1 MPTAQPLR
9 TGDPARLGA
18 YELSGRLGEGGQGVV
33 FLGARDGEAYAV
45 KLLHGPVGDE
55 RGAFLREVELAK
67 HVARFCTAQV
77 IDAGFDEGRAY
88 IVSEYVDGPS
98 LAREVA
104 LTGPRRGGALERLAV
119 GTATAI
125 TAIHRAGIVHRDFKP
140 QNVLLGSDGPRVI
153 DFGLARALDAA
164 ATVSGRGVGT
174 PAYMAPEQITASA
187 VTGKADV
194 FSWAATMCFAANAT
208 APFGQDSVAPVLHRI
223 LTAPP
228 ELGRLEGRLRTLV
241 EACLEKDAR
250 NRPGSRELLFELLGE
265 SSAAALPSEVLATP
279 PPHILRAPPPPD
291 PPAQALVP
299 GQRVPV
305 AEPEATGT
313 PGGYVLPGGND
324 PSAPVSPGASAFSA
338 SPAPTSPAAGRGGA
352 GMGLAGQDG
361 SETGPTAQGG
371 LGRVPAG
378 RDGLGRVPAGRDGL
392 GMVPAGRDG
401 SEMGPDGRGRLG
413 MGPPRRGGPG
423 AGSPGGG
430 RLRAAGDPA
439 RRTGWLRA
447 ALAVSVAL
455 LVTAIVLLAV
465 LVPTIGRNGQ
475 AAQVA
480 GPVAGTR
487 PVTSGPGTTKPP
499 STAAPPRQG
508 QRNQPADRTQPRPG
522 TNPAAN
528 PATLPGTAPALP
540 PVTVPAL
547 TGLDRAAAVK
557 AIKRA
562 GLVPGAVTQADSPE
576 KIGKVL
582 SSEPAAGTKAAK
594 GAAVALRVSA
604 GVPVP
609 AVAGQQREAALSAL
623 AAAGLKAGA
632 VTRTCSAKP
641 DDSVLAA
648 RPAPGTRVAGGT
660 AVALTVSREGVSVP
674 SVVGR
679 SRADARAALR
689 AAGLTA
695 RARGQVVDNA
705 SQVGVVIAQS
715 LQAGACAGSG
725 AAVVLTVGLQS
736 QSGPDPEPSATPT
749 LPSGGSEVPP
759 EAP

>member
-55 RGAFLREVELAK
+55 RAAFLREVELAK

-228 ELGRLEGRLRTLV
+228 ELGRLEGRLRVLV

-265 SSAAALPSEVLATP
+265 SSAAALPAEVLATP
-279 PPHILRAPPPPD
+279 PPHILRAPPPSPSPD
-291 PPAQALVP
+291 PSPPPLVP
-299 GQRVPV
+299 EQRVPV

-313 PGGYVLPGGND
+313 PGGYVLPGGDD
-324 PSAPVSPGASAFSA
+324 PSEPVSPSASAFPASA
-338 SPAPTSPAAGRGGA
+338 APTS
-352 GMGLAGQDG
+352 
-361 SETGPTAQGG
+361 
-371 LGRVPAG
+371 PAG
-378 RDGLGRVPAGRDGL
+378 RDGLGAGPPSG
-392 GMVPAGRDG
+392 
-401 SEMGPDGRGRLG
+401 GRLG
-413 MGPPRRGGPG
+413 G
-423 AGSPGGG
+423 
-430 RLRAAGDPA
+430 AGDPV

-455 LVTAIVLLAV
+455 LVTATVLLAV

-480 GPVAGTR
+480 GPMAGTR
-487 PVTSGPGTTKPP
+487 PVTSGPGTTKPR
-499 STAAPPRQG
+499 STTAPPRQG
-508 QRNQPADRTQPRPG
+508 QRNQPVDRTQPRPV
-522 TNPAAN
+522 TNPATN
-528 PATLPGTAPALP
+528 PATNPGTAPALP

-609 AVAGQQREAALSAL
+609 AVIGQQREAALSAL

-660 AVALTVSREGVSVP
+660 AVALTVSREGVNVP

-689 AAGLTA
+689 AAGLTG
-695 RARGQVVDNA
+695 RARGQVVDNP

-715 LQAGACAGSG
+715 LQAGTCAGSG

-759 EAP
+759 EAS

>member
-228 ELGRLEGRLRTLV
+228 ELGRLEGRLRVLV

-265 SSAAALPSEVLATP
+265 SSAAALPSEVLDTP
-279 PPHILRAPPPPD
+279 PPHILRAPPPP
-291 PPAQALVP
+291 LVP
-299 GQRVPV
+299 EQRVPV

-313 PGGYVLPGGND
+313 PGGYVLPEGGD
-324 PSAPVSPGASAFSA
+324 SSEPAAPGASAFSGVPD
-338 SPAPTSPAAGRGGA
+338 SPTSPTERGGEAGEAESGGKVGRAGRGGE
-352 GMGLAGQDG
+352 GQ
-361 SETGPTAQGG
+361 E
-371 LGRVPAG
+371 V
-378 RDGLGRVPAGRDGL
+378 
-392 GMVPAGRDG
+392 
-401 SEMGPDGRGRLG
+401 GRGGVG
-413 MGPPRRGGPG
+413 MGP
-423 AGSPGGG
+423 PGGG
-430 RLRAAGDPA
+430 RLRVAGDPA
-439 RRTGWLRA
+439 RKAGWMRA
-447 ALAVSVAL
+447 ALAVCVAL
-455 LVTAIVLLAV
+455 LVTATVLLAV
-465 LVPTIGRNGQ
+465 LVPTLGRNGQ

-480 GPVAGTR
+480 GPMAGTW
-487 PVTSGPGTTKPP
+487 PVTSGPGSRKPP

-508 QRNQPADRTQPRPG
+508 QRNQPADRNQARPG
-522 TNPAAN
+522 ANPVTNPVTNPATN
-528 PATLPGTAPALP
+528 PATVPGTGPALP
-540 PVTVPAL
+540 PVVVPAL
-547 TGLDRAAAVK
+547 TGLDRVAAVK

-562 GLVPGAVTQADSPE
+562 GLVPGVVTQADSPE

-582 SSEPAAGTKAAK
+582 SSQPAAGARAAK
-594 GAAVALRVSA
+594 GATVALRVSA

-609 AVAGQQREAALSAL
+609 AVLGQQREAALSAL

-648 RPAPGTRVAGGT
+648 RPATGTRVAGGT
-660 AVALTVSREGVSVP
+660 AVALTVSREGVNVP

-689 AAGLTA
+689 AVGLA
-695 RARGQVVDNA
+695 VRARGQVVDNA

-715 LQAGACAGSG
+715 LQAGTCAGSG

-736 QSGPDPEPSATPT
+736 QSGPDPTEPSATPT
-749 LPSGGSEVPP
+749 LPSGGGEVPP

>member
-55 RGAFLREVELAK
+55 RAAFLREVELAK

-228 ELGRLEGRLRTLV
+228 ELGRLEGRLRALV

-299 GQRVPV
+299 EQRLPV

-313 PGGYVLPGGND
+313 PGGYVLPGGDD
-324 PSAPVSPGASAFSA
+324 PSEPASPGAAASSA

-352 GMGLAGQDG
+352 G
-361 SETGPTAQGG
+361 T
-371 LGRVPAG
+371 
-378 RDGLGRVPAGRDGL
+378 
-392 GMVPAGRDG
+392 
-401 SEMGPDGRGRLG
+401 
-413 MGPPRRGGPG
+413 GPPRRGGPG
-423 AGSPGGG
+423 VGAPGGG

-455 LVTAIVLLAV
+455 LVTATVLLAV

-487 PVTSGPGTTKPP
+487 PVTSGPRTTKPP
-499 STAAPPRQG
+499 STAGPPRQG

-522 TNPAAN
+522 TNPATN
-528 PATLPGTAPALP
+528 PATLPGTAGPP

-582 SSEPAAGTKAAK
+582 SSEPAAGARAVK

-609 AVAGQQREAALSAL
+609 SVAGQQREAALSAL

-641 DDSVLAA
+641 DDSVIAA
-648 RPAPGTRVAGGT
+648 RPEPGTRVAGGT

-689 AAGLTA
+689 AAGLA
-695 RARGQVVDNA
+695 VRARGQVVDNA
-705 SQVGVVIAQS
+705 SQVGLVIAQS
-715 LQAGACAGSG
+715 LQAGTCAGSG
-725 AAVVLTVGLQS
+725 AAVVLTVGLQR
-736 QSGPDPEPSATPT
+736 QPAPDPEPTATPT

-759 EAP
+759 ESS

>member
-228 ELGRLEGRLRTLV
+228 ELGRLEGRLRVLV

-265 SSAAALPSEVLATP
+265 SSAAALPSEVLDTP
-279 PPHILRAPPPPD
+279 PPHILRAPPPP
-291 PPAQALVP
+291 LVP
-299 GQRVPV
+299 EQRVPV
-305 AEPEATGT
+305 AEPEDTGT
-313 PGGYVLPGGND
+313 PGGYVLPEGGD
-324 PSAPVSPGASAFSA
+324 SSEPAAPGVSAFSGVPD
-338 SPAPTSPAAGRGGA
+338 SPTSPTERGGKVGEAESGGEGQEVGRGG
-352 GMGLAGQDG
+352 
-361 SETGPTAQGG
+361 
-371 LGRVPAG
+371 V
-378 RDGLGRVPAGRDGL
+378 
-392 GMVPAGRDG
+392 
-401 SEMGPDGRGRLG
+401 G
-413 MGPPRRGGPG
+413 MGP
-423 AGSPGGG
+423 PGGG
-430 RLRAAGDPA
+430 RLRVAGDPA
-439 RRTGWLRA
+439 RKAGWMRA
-447 ALAVSVAL
+447 ALAVCVAL
-455 LVTAIVLLAV
+455 LVTATVLLAV
-465 LVPTIGRNGQ
+465 LVPTLGRNGQ

-480 GPVAGTR
+480 GPMAGTW
-487 PVTSGPGTTKPP
+487 PVTSGPGTRKPP

-508 QRNQPADRTQPRPG
+508 QRNQPADRNQARPG
-522 TNPAAN
+522 ANPVTNPVTNPATN
-528 PATLPGTAPALP
+528 PATVPGTGPALP
-540 PVTVPAL
+540 PVVVPAL

-582 SSEPAAGTKAAK
+582 SSQPAAGARAAK
-594 GAAVALRVSA
+594 GATVALRVSA

-609 AVAGQQREAALSAL
+609 AVLGQQREAALSAL
-623 AAAGLKAGA
+623 SAAGLKAGA

-648 RPAPGTRVAGGT
+648 RPEPGTRVAGGT

-679 SRADARAALR
+679 SRADARAALPV
-689 AAGLTA
+689 AGLTA
-695 RARGQVVDNA
+695 RARGQVVDNP
-705 SQVGVVIAQS
+705 SQVGMVIAQS
-715 LQAGACAGSG
+715 LQPGACAGSG
-725 AAVVLTVGLQS
+725 AAVVLTVGLRS
-736 QSGPDPEPSATPT
+736 QSGPDPTEPSATPT
-749 LPSGGSEVPP
+749 LPSGGGEVPP